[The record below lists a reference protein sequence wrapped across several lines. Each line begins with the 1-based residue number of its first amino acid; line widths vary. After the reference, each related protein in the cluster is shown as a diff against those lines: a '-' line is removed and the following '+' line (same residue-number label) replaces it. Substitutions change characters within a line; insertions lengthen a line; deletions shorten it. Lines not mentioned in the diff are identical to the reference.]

1 MVRSRSHSVTILP
14 TALMVLLIV
23 SLGGSVRGGEE
34 PVDELAHLRTGDV
47 LCQHVPSHLSS
58 YVADLGTAPLSN
70 AGLVVVTPQGPL
82 VIDTLAVVRTL
93 PLADWISQGA
103 GKKYLLAR
111 VPNLSSVDA
120 VAVSQTALAW
130 RGRPHDLALALD
142 DQAFSGAELVY
153 KAYLRG
159 ARIQLARRTRLADL
173 NWKECAPSLREAL
186 RGELPLD
193 SLVVI
198 PETLLT
204 GRHLQVVASTFP
216 PVEPRNS
223 DAPGLFEN
231 EAPHRRLQ
239 GVWSGQYTFDAR
251 TTAVVIVR
259 FGHEGE
265 FTSGSFL
272 LPDGTTSPI
281 QRVGIVPLD
290 ATGEFVAEL
299 VDARG
304 FTTEIR
310 GHLRDAGDR
319 LVGTWKDE
327 RAQRGMCSLA
337 KLPTAPA
344 PLAAAPE
351 APLSR

>member
-1 MVRSRSHSVTILP
+1 MVRTRPVAILS
-14 TALMVLLIV
+14 TVILFLLIAR
-23 SLGGSVRGGEE
+23 LAAPVRAGEE
-34 PVDELAHLRTGDV
+34 PVDALAHLRTGDV

-58 YVADLGTAPLSN
+58 YVADLGTRPLSN
-70 AGLVVVTPQGPL
+70 AGLVVLTPQGPL
-82 VIDTLAVVRTL
+82 VIDTLAGVRTL
-93 PLADWISQGA
+93 PLPDWISQGA

-111 VPNLSSVDA
+111 VPNLSPADA
-120 VAVSQTALAW
+120 AAIAQAALAW

-159 ARIQLARRTRLADL
+159 ARIQLTRRTLLADL
-173 NWKECAPSLREAL
+173 NWKECAPSLREAF
-186 RGELPLD
+186 RGELALD
-193 SLVVI
+193 RLVVI
-198 PETLLT
+198 PETLLS
-204 GRHLQVVASTFP
+204 GRHLQVTATTFP
-216 PVEPRNS
+216 PADPHDP
-223 DAPGLFEN
+223 DAPGLFDGD
-231 EAPHRRLQ
+231 APHRKLQ
-239 GVWSGQYTFDAR
+239 GIWSGQYTFDAR
-251 TTAVVIVR
+251 TTAVVILR

-272 LPDGTTSPI
+272 MPDGTTSPI
-281 QRVGIVPLD
+281 QRVGIVPLE

-310 GHLRDAGDR
+310 GHLRDGGDR

-337 KLPTAPA
+337 RL
-344 PLAAAPE
+344 
-351 APLSR
+351 PLSPLSE

>member
-1 MVRSRSHSVTILP
+1 MVCFRPITVLP
-14 TALMVLLIV
+14 TARLILLIAC
-23 SLGGSVRGGEE
+23 LGGSVRGGEE
-34 PVDELAHLRTGDV
+34 PVDELAQLRTGDV

-70 AGLVVVTPQGPL
+70 AGLVVVTPLGPV
-82 VIDTLAVVRTL
+82 VIDTLAGVRTL

-111 VPNLSSVDA
+111 VANLSSVDA
-120 VAVSQTALAW
+120 VAISQTALAW

-159 ARIQLARRTRLADL
+159 ARIQLTRRTLLADL
-173 NWKECAPSLREAL
+173 NWKECAPSLREAFQ
-186 RGELPLD
+186 GELSLD
-193 SLVVI
+193 RLVVI
-198 PETLLT
+198 PDTLLS

-216 PVEPRNS
+216 PWESQDP
-223 DAPGLFEN
+223 DAPGLFDGDS
-231 EAPHRRLQ
+231 PHRTLQ
-239 GVWSGQYTFDAR
+239 GIWSGQYTFDAR
-251 TTAVVIVR
+251 TTAIIILR

-337 KLPTAPA
+337 RLPSAPA
-344 PLAAAPE
+344 PLAAAPV